1 MRFDNLSKMFLI
13 NSGLDVSQVCAGS
26 KFFAALTRGGNVYT
40 WGHLGSEELG
50 VTWPRHV
57 PGVQAVQMSHGGGE
71 TIGVRGGT
79 IVGGTRDERT
89 EEEANKKQRSQKR
102 KRNEDNLTR
111 KKKCPAVHGR
121 DHMDMCCKPRIQ
133 SKRCNKYI

>member
-1 MRFDNLSKMFLI
+1 M
-13 NSGLDVSQVCAGS
+13 
-26 KFFAALTRGGNVYT
+26 YT

-79 IVGGTRDERT
+79 IGGGTRDART
-89 EEEANKKQRSQKR
+89 EEEANKKQRNQKR
-102 KRNEDNLTR
+102 NRS
-111 KKKCPAVHGR
+111 
-121 DHMDMCCKPRIQ
+121 IQ
-133 SKRCNKYI
+133 S

>member
-1 MRFDNLSKMFLI
+1 M
-13 NSGLDVSQVCAGS
+13 
-26 KFFAALTRGGNVYT
+26 YT

-79 IVGGTRDERT
+79 IGGDART
-89 EEEANKKQRSQKR
+89 EEEANTKPRNQKR
-102 KRNEDNLTR
+102 KRNEYYLHR

-121 DHMDMCCKPRIQ
+121 DHRMMVSSPETSDCQ
-133 SKRCNKYI
+133 DD

>member
-1 MRFDNLSKMFLI
+1 M
-13 NSGLDVSQVCAGS
+13 
-26 KFFAALTRGGNVYT
+26 YT

-79 IVGGTRDERT
+79 IGGGTRDART

-102 KRNEDNLTR
+102 NAGPISLLFLTTAR
-111 KKKCPAVHGR
+111 MMMSPDTV
-121 DHMDMCCKPRIQ
+121 
-133 SKRCNKYI
+133 S

>member
-13 NSGLDVSQVCAGS
+13 NSVLDVSQVCAGS
-26 KFFAALTRGGNVYT
+26 KFCAALTRGDDVYT

-79 IVGGTRDERT
+79 IGGDART
-89 EEEANKKQRSQKR
+89 EEEANKKQRNQKR
-102 KRNEDNLTR
+102 KRS
-111 KKKCPAVHGR
+111 
-121 DHMDMCCKPRIQ
+121 IQ
-133 SKRCNKYI
+133 S